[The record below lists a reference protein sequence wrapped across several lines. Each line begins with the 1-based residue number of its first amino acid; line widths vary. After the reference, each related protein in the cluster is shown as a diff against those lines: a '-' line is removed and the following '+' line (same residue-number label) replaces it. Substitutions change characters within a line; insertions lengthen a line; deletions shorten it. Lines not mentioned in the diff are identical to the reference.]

1 MKLERVEAI
10 YSELENLVIE
20 LSPDPGARGPG
31 YLQDLISKTRGYL
44 NKTSLFHQEILRE
57 QHVLERELNAAEAA
71 YELSSDHLL
80 AEDQRV
86 TRAPNIDDRR
96 AIVSTLLR
104 EEKTTILDLKRGIRE
119 LGFVEKVVKHRH
131 KELDNTMAAL
141 RMQKSLMDTEARTGA
156 FYGDESEVSRN
167 KGGTTSS
174 RIVSDD
180 IDEDELALLLGEDAA
195 QAFTTAVAESAVESA
210 DDDTPQPVVASTE
223 EEPKTEEDA
232 APEDPDIAKFLD
244 GDDDL
249 DAILNSL

>member
-1 MKLERVEAI
+1 MKPERVEAV

-31 YLQDLISKTRGYL
+31 YLQDLISRTRGYL

-71 YELSSDHLL
+71 YELSSDVLL
-80 AEDQRV
+80 AEDHRV

-96 AIVSTLLR
+96 AIISTLLR
-104 EEKTTILDLKRGIRE
+104 EEKTRILDLKRGIRE

-156 FYGDESEVSRN
+156 FYGDETETSRN
-167 KGGTTSS
+167 KGAGTST

-180 IDEDELALLLGEDAA
+180 IDEDELALLLGEDTAA
-195 QAFTTAVAESAVESA
+195 ALTTAVAESAVGSA
-210 DDDTPQPVVASTE
+210 DEEAPQPLVGLID
-223 EEPKTEEDA
+223 EEPKKNKSSP
-232 APEDPDIAKFLD
+232 PEDPDIVKFLD

-249 DAILNSL
+249 ADILNSL